1 MQYAINLNTVLPIRA
16 EASEKSEMVTQL
28 LFGEF
33 CEVMEENGSFIK
45 IRNNN
50 DNYIGWADKK
60 MISEISEDEYLKL
73 QKQAIFRTLVP
84 VADTFC
90 LSNKTIYRLSAGSQL
105 PFFDHEKSTFT
116 ISNKTFQIHPS
127 FVCYLP
133 EPNGGNII
141 AAAMLFQNAPYL
153 WGGKSIFGI
162 DCSGFTQTVFSICGY
177 SIPRDASMQAK
188 EGMKI
193 NSLEEAK
200 PSDIVFFEKNS
211 QITHVGI
218 LLSGNRIIHAS
229 GSVRID
235 SIDQK
240 GIFNQEIKE
249 YTHSLSIIKRIE

>member
-1 MQYAINLNTVLPIRA
+1 MQYAINLNIILPVRA
-16 EASEKSEMVTQL
+16 EASDRAEMVTQL

-33 CEVMEENGSFIK
+33 CEISEESNSFVKIK
-45 IRNNN
+45 NYN
-50 DNYIGWADKK
+50 DSYTGWADKK
-60 MISEISEDEYLKL
+60 MLSEVSEDEYQKL
-73 QKQAIFRTLVP
+73 QQQPIFRTLVP

-133 EPNGGNII
+133 QPNEGNII
-141 AAAMLFQNAPYL
+141 AAAMLFQNTPYL

-177 SIPRDASMQAK
+177 NIPRDANMQVK
-188 EGMKI
+188 EGLKI

-200 PSDIVFFEKNS
+200 PSDLIFFEKEGK
-211 QITHVGI
+211 TVHVGI

-229 GSVRID
+229 GNIRID
-235 SIDQK
+235 LMDEK
-240 GIFNQEIKE
+240 GIFNQDLQQ
-249 YTHSLSIIKRIE
+249 YTHVFSAIRRIH